1 MAESMQPRG
10 MVNTGV
16 TCYLNSAMQA
26 LASCSALAEVLHT
39 ASEVLELPTAQHQT
53 KTDLAR
59 EFEDV
64 FRLLR
69 NGGQPGARPVQTND
83 FVHAVHGLTRALE
96 GLHQQQDTQEFV
108 CALLDTLHEQLKRP
122 LSEHELEEMR
132 NRLKRRWRECTGE
145 EWQDEAQLAYEEQL
159 KKRQEGKGKRDDG
172 IAMAAGLPPPPRP
185 HMSIISHLF
194 EGAQQR
200 APPPT
205 VLAARPRLLYPPVR
219 TFLAVRTFLIWA
231 CTPSRT
237 HLHARTCSRR
247 ARSPRPTGQLLSRVT
262 CCGCSSHSW
271 TADPFLSLSL
281 PLPKTK
287 HPPPPPPPPYAYM
300 PMADYATTSAH
311 CGASDDSMDEST
323 LGSTSGS
330 ARGSGAAETPQAKAP
345 RSSSISSWLTSSFR
359 LPSALG
365 LTSSRASAGGV
376 NGDAAA
382 AAAAAAAASDMRGSY
397 RGGESGFTLHDAL
410 CEFFAEE
417 TIAGDDSYRCE
428 KCKALRKATKVLR
441 LSPPP
446 LPSPRACKCSPRRR
460 HFPTGPSHP
469 QLASPPLRPS
479 QALLV

>member
-39 ASEVLELPTAQHQT
+39 ASPVLELPTAQHQT

-59 EFEDV
+59 QFEDV
-64 FRLLR
+64 FQELR
-69 NGGQPGARPVQTND
+69 NGGQPGARPVQTHD
-83 FVHAVHGLTRALE
+83 FVLAVHGLTRALE

-159 KKRQEGKGKRDDG
+159 KKQQEGKGKRDDG
-172 IAMAAGLPPPPRP
+172 IAMAPPPPPRP

-205 VLAARPRLLYPPVR
+205 VHAARPRLLYPPVR

-237 HLHARTCSRR
+237 HLLT
-247 ARSPRPTGQLLSRVT
+247 PR
-262 CCGCSSHSW
+262 
-271 TADPFLSLSL
+271 SL
-281 PLPKTK
+281 PTPHRPIALPG
-287 HPPPPPPPPYAYM
+287 H
-300 PMADYATTSAH
+300 
-311 CGASDDSMDEST
+311 
-323 LGSTSGS
+323 
-330 ARGSGAAETPQAKAP
+330 
-345 RSSSISSWLTSSFR
+345 
-359 LPSALG
+359 
-365 LTSSRASAGGV
+365 
-376 NGDAAA
+376 
-382 AAAAAAAASDMRGSY
+382 
-397 RGGESGFTLHDAL
+397 
-410 CEFFAEE
+410 
-417 TIAGDDSYRCE
+417 
-428 KCKALRKATKVLR
+428 VLR
-441 LSPPP
+441 LLQPF
-446 LPSPRACKCSPRRR
+446 LDR
-460 HFPTGPSHP
+460 
-469 QLASPPLRPS
+469 
-479 QALLV
+479 